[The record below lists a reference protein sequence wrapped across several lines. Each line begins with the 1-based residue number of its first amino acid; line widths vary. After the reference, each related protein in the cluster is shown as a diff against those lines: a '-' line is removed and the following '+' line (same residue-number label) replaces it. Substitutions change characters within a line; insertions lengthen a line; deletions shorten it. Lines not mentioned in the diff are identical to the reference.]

1 MLSSPNLGDY
11 LIGRLQESGVRH
23 VFGVPGDYVLS
34 FFKKLSESPLQ
45 VVNTC
50 DEQGAGFAADACA
63 RLTGLGVACVTY
75 GVGGLKVANT
85 TAEAYAEM
93 VPVLVISGAPGRQER
108 LKNPMLHH
116 RSNQF
121 DTQKKIFEQIT
132 VASAELNDP
141 TTAMGEIERVLDAI
155 QRCKRPG
162 YLELPR
168 DMVNA
173 RLAPGPR
180 PAPSEVRS
188 DPGALQEA
196 LREATQKIDDANRPV
211 IVVGEE
217 FHRFGLQNLAI
228 RLAEQTN
235 IPMVVSILGKSAVPE
250 THPLYMGVYAGG
262 LGDAAV
268 RDYVENSDCQIL
280 LGVLMTDMNSGI
292 YTAQLDAPK
301 LISVSGEKIAI
312 EHHFFENVTARDFM
326 DGLIQN
332 IHNQCSYDWVKPS
345 QLSDRLEPV
354 PAEQKITVQ
363 RLFQHLNAFLDC
375 NMVVISDIGD
385 ALFGAIDLVTCRA
398 AQFLSPAYYTSLGFA
413 VPASI
418 GVQVSHPHLRPL
430 VLVGDGAFQMTGL
443 ELSTVVRYHLNPI
456 VVVLNNGGYATERPM
471 IDGPF
476 NDVLDWNYARLP
488 DLLGSGIGFR
498 IETEQQLEQALA
510 AARANTESYSILD
523 VRLAPGDIS
532 PALRRM
538 TASLGKQT

>member
-1 MLSSPNLGDY
+1 MPSSSSVSDY
-11 LIGRLQESGVRH
+11 LINRLQESGVRH

-50 DEQGAGFAADACA
+50 DEQGAGFAADAYA
-63 RLTGLGVACVTY
+63 RLNGLGVVCVTY

-121 DTQKKIFEQIT
+121 DTQKKIFEHIT

-141 TTAMGEIERVLDAI
+141 ATAMSEIERVLAAI
-155 QRCKRPG
+155 QRSKRPG

-173 RLAPGPR
+173 LIEPGPR
-180 PAPSEVRS
+180 LPVAERRS

-196 LREATQKIDDANRPV
+196 LRETVEKIEAASHPV
-211 IVVGEE
+211 ILVGEE
-217 FHRFGLQNLAI
+217 LYRFGLQDLAI
-228 RLAEQTN
+228 RLAEQAK

-250 THPLYMGVYAGG
+250 THPLYLGVYAGG
-262 LGDAAV
+262 LGDDAV
-268 RDYVENSDCQIL
+268 RDTVENSDCLVL
-280 LGVLMTDMNSGI
+280 LGVLMTDMNLGI
-292 YTAQLDAPK
+292 YSAHLDPRRV
-301 LISVSGEKIAI
+301 ISVSREQISI
-312 EHHFFENVTARDFM
+312 EHHFYGKVTAADFLE
-326 DGLIQN
+326 GLIHSN
-332 IHNQCSYDWVKPS
+332 LSPCSRSWVKPAQFS
-345 QLSDRLEPV
+345 ERLEPA
-354 PAEQKITVQ
+354 PADQKITVQ
-363 RLFQHLNAFLDC
+363 RLFQHINAFLDC
-375 NMVVISDIGD
+375 DMVVISDVGD
-385 ALFGAIDLVTCRA
+385 ALFGAMDLVTCRS

-418 GVQVSHPHLRPL
+418 GVQIGRPDLRPL

-443 ELSTVVRYHLNPI
+443 ELSTVARYPLNPI
-456 VVVLNNGGYATERPM
+456 IVVLNNGGYATERPM

-476 NDVLDWNYARLP
+476 NDVLNWNYSCLP
-488 DLLGSGIGFR
+488 ELLGSGRGFR
-498 IETEQQLEQALA
+498 VETEQQLEQALA
-510 AARANTESYSILD
+510 AARANTGSFSILD

-532 PALRRM
+532 PALRRLTQSM
-538 TASLGKQT
+538 GKHT